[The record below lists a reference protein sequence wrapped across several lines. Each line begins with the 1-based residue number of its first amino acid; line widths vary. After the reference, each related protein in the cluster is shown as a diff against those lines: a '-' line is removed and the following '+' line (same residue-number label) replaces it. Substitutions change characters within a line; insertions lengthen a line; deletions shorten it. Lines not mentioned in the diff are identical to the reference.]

1 MNIVPYVKELEKFN
15 ALNVFNTLLSKISRY
30 ILLKNVLKVANKTKI
45 AQFQIQ
51 IILNYLVKIIA
62 L

>member
-30 ILLKNVLKVANKTKI
+30 ILLKNVLKVVNKTKI